1 MSNFVVV
8 WMDYYNDGLCKP
20 SQASRT
26 SVVGMKIVV
35 CALPP
40 PCAPERS
47 KELGA
52 TIRPVKKVGAALCAR
67 TIQRV
72 GAASGQ
78 THFRNVMMISLVPSR
93 EGFETPQ

>member
-35 CALPP
+35 PCRRLVRPNDQKSWVLQYVRSKKWVLR
-40 PCAPERS
+40 CAPERS
-47 KELGA
+47 KEWVL
-52 TIRPVKKVGAALCAR
+52 RPVKP
-67 TIQRV
+67 T
-72 GAASGQ
+72 
-78 THFRNVMMISLVPSR
+78 
-93 EGFETPQ
+93 FET